1 MSKEANLIVVGGTIA
16 AGKSSLVE
24 MLSNEFGWHAEPEL
38 RDGDK
43 IQEFILKKLYEGNR
57 IHLATVQYYFLTNR
71 YKQYQDNSETG
82 KLSILD
88 RSVWEDWIFAKLL
101 MKPEPKSYEH
111 YKELWRTTLEKILKR
126 FGSPRAYI
134 FLKVDWLNFKRRIFQ
149 RNRQTEV
156 NNFTANQEYFENL
169 LKEYTETFEDIL
181 KEWNIPT
188 IVIDTVDK
196 TKEEVFQEATKKLKE
211 LGIS

>member
-1 MSKEANLIVVGGTIA
+1 MYKEANLIVVGGTIA
-16 AGKSSLVE
+16 AGKSSLVKK
-24 MLSNEFGWHAEPEL
+24 LSEHFGWHAVPEL
-38 RDGDK
+38 REGDK

-71 YKQYQDNSETG
+71 YKQYQDTSESG
-82 KLSILD
+82 KMSILD

-101 MKPEPKSYEH
+101 MKSEPKSYKH
-111 YKELWRTTLEKILKR
+111 YKELWRTTLEKLLKR

-134 FLKVDWLNFKRRIFQ
+134 YLKVDWLNFKRRIFE

-169 LKEYTETFEDIL
+169 LREYTETFETIL

-188 IVIDTVDK
+188 IVIDTVNK
-196 TKEEVFQEATKKLKE
+196 TKTEVFQEASRKLKQ
-211 LGIS
+211 LRVA